1 MLAGS
6 RTERIGDMMSKELA
20 IIFSKDIND
29 PYIKNIVTITGARV
43 SGDLKTANVYY
54 SVFFDDDDILVNV
67 KKSLN
72 KARGFIKKELAQR
85 LSLRYMPDIKFL
97 FDSSFLTG
105 ARMEKFFSQLDTT
118 NDDTDI

>member
-6 RTERIGDMMSKELA
+6 RAERVGDMMTKELA

-29 PYIKNIVTITGARV
+29 PYIKNIVTITGTRL
-43 SGDLKTANVYY
+43 SRNLKTANIYY
-54 SVFFDDDDILVNV
+54 SIFLDDDEILTKV

-85 LSLRYMPDIKFL
+85 LSLRYMPDIRFL
-97 FDSSFLTG
+97 FDPSFSTG
-105 ARMEKFFSQLDTT
+105 ARVEKLFSKLDTT
-118 NDDTDI
+118 NDDINA